1 MKKNPFDY
9 VKSVSYEKEDIML
22 DEQDEKS
29 YSPYLTNRALSYH
42 EDSIYFT
49 NEMNTRFDTENRLQ
63 YLFFLNILR
72 KRKRFSN
79 WEKPQENDQVD
90 IVSKYYD
97 VSTSK
102 AKEYF
107 SLLTANQIEVLKE
120 RMDIGGSNVRGPNIT
135 GGKTS

>member
-1 MKKNPFDY
+1 VKKNPFDY

>member
-1 MKKNPFDY
+1 MKKNPFDF
-9 VKSVSYEKEDIML
+9 VKSVSYDKENIML
-22 DEQDEKS
+22 DEYDETS

-49 NEMNTRFDTENRLQ
+49 NEMNIRFDTGNRLQ

-72 KRKRFSN
+72 KRKRFST
-79 WEKPQENDQVD
+79 WEKPHENEQVD

-107 SLLTANQIEVLKE
+107 SLLTTDQIEVLNE
-120 RMDIGGSNVRGPNIT
+120 RMNIGGSNVRRPNKT
-135 GGKTS
+135 GGETS

>member
-22 DEQDEKS
+22 YEQDEKS

-72 KRKRFSN
+72 KRKRFSS
-79 WEKPQENDQVD
+79 WEKPEENEQVD

-107 SLLTANQIEVLKE
+107 SLLTSEQIEVLNE
-120 RMDIGGSNVRGPNIT
+120 RMNIGGNNVRRPNVT
-135 GGKTS
+135 GGESS

>member
-72 KRKRFSN
+72 KRKRFSS
-79 WEKPQENDQVD
+79 WEKPEENEQVD

-107 SLLTANQIEVLKE
+107 SLLTSEQIEVLNE
-120 RMDIGGSNVRGPNIT
+120 RMNIGGNNVRRPNVT
-135 GGKTS
+135 GGESS

>member
-79 WEKPQENDQVD
+79 WEKPQENEQVD

-107 SLLTANQIEVLKE
+107 SLLTADQIEVLKE
-120 RMDIGGSNVRGPNIT
+120 RMNIGGSNVRRSDIT

>member
-9 VKSVSYEKEDIML
+9 VKSVSYDKEDIML
-22 DEQDEKS
+22 DEQDENS

-79 WEKPQENDQVD
+79 WEKPQENEQVD
-90 IVSKYYD
+90 IVSKYYN

-102 AKEYF
+102 SKEYF
-107 SLLTANQIEVLKE
+107 SLLTANQIEVLRE
-120 RMDIGGSNVRGPNIT
+120 RMEIGGSNVRRPNIT
-135 GGKTS
+135 GGETS